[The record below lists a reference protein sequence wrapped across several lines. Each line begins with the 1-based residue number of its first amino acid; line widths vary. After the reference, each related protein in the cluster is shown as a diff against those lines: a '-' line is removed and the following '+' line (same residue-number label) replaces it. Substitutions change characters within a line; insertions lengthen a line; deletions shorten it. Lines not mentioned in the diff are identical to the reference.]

1 MVSAPRYLVLGLGN
15 RLQRDE
21 ALGALVVERLADDPG
36 ALGGVRDAGS
46 VELVDGGTVG
56 LGLLPLLTGL
66 DGLVIVDAIDGGR
79 PPGTVLDLDGTV
91 LGRHDGALSVHDL
104 GARELLGALVALD
117 ALPRRV
123 RVVGIQPAAIELG
136 LDLSPEVE
144 TAMPALLG
152 AVAAHL
158 AAWEREDAARA

>member
-1 MVSAPRYLVLGLGN
+1 MSAPRYVVLGLGN

-21 ALGALVVERLADDPG
+21 ALGALVVEQLEADP
-36 ALGGVRDAGS
+36 AVLGDLRDAGA

-66 DGLVIVDAIDGGR
+66 DGLVIVDAVDGRR
-79 PPGTVLDLDGTV
+79 PPGTVLDLDGTL

-104 GARELLGALVALD
+104 GARELLGALVALE

-136 LDLSPEVE
+136 LELSPEVASSVPSLVS
-144 TAMPALLG
+144 TVVG
-152 AVAAHL
+152 HL
-158 AAWEREDAARA
+158 ATWEREDAAGA